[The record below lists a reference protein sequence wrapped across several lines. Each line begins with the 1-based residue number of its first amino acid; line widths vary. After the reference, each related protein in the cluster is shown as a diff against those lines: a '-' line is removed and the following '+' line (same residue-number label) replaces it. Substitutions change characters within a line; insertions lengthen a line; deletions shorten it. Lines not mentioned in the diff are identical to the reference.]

1 MAKADTSRRD
11 QRQDAAKQA
20 ILKDLLKQRLAE
32 LAEAGFVISIGGAAY
47 NRLLQSLGEA
57 AEMGGVDVE
66 ALLRDPKLMQDF
78 STAHIAADWTQMERN
93 WLRAQLRKG
102 VFKQS
107 PESASELRMRIKTGL
122 INDGRYKLREQ
133 IEERGGDAPT
143 IQEAH
148 QEFFLSREQV
158 RQWHDVIASV
168 ASLDATDTT
177 TWDALES
184 VLNSNQSEYGAAI
197 LNKRIRYLKPPD
209 MPEGLWK
216 ELLEAKAGQL
226 FHLMEE
232 PLELLTEEDKT
243 NLRLQTRAAQEWG
256 KALKVAE
263 GTSPGG
269 MSPRL
274 QRYSEQQQRLSR
286 MDEGPG
292 SAVGYST
299 WSRVL
304 PGEMAF
310 NPAISTYTHAS
321 QFIPEYFKALR
332 GRGITEAW
340 RNNVDPEFLKKLQ
353 FVHWTR
359 DPEEIA
365 DAMSGKP
372 DHVRGGW
379 DAEVPYDARL
389 EDDISAHAYLKE
401 GPEGF
406 GGPRF
411 HSGIRAVGLVLEGDV
426 NFIGNFDIYSAP
438 TQGLGPLG
446 EEHHPALRPATSRKT
461 GIPMG
466 QRRWVSTHPTSAE
479 QFGHS
484 PILPV
489 LDKETFLTT
498 EQKAGRVGGKK
509 ASSAGKVNE
518 ALLGNTEVVGVV
530 IPHEE
535 IREYYDQNFSQR
547 GTARTMAQ
555 EAAQVAERFQVPL
568 LGLDKKPLP
577 PVEVWLPTDTPADKL
592 AVKLVRDLKRRMQ
605 APVAAL
611 EAKKSKK
618 EIEEALKAAHL
629 QQDYRAV
636 ASLAE
641 PLSGKADAAILNS
654 PAFRGAMEAALR
666 EQEEYFRARRVY
678 FPDYWEGEQWAG
690 HVKAAHAAHGD
701 PAALLTDILEIPVVA
716 GWEAWDEK
724 VPERS
729 IKYNRTLYGFLKN
742 LQPLRNEIDLPAHPD
757 QIYGSAIAMDNS
769 IEDVQ
774 KLEAV
779 AADTSRPW
787 KDRQREILRAYE
799 RALFVNDNFQTP
811 PGRKA
816 RAAYWGRGLAWDDW
830 AGRKEQLGKA
840 FQKSVP
846 AIEQH
851 GPIVRGIQQ
860 YWSKQDNAVKKIADK
875 IGDKPTGLVKQAP
888 AKVVPQTKAAP
899 QTPRAKA
906 ALPAPEP
913 TPGKPPPKGVDPV
926 GRWLKEVPVKAQAGT
941 AYEAIKAK
949 SPEMLRAPDVAKAVR
964 DGDRLMEAARAAED
978 AGNLPRAKQLRLTAE
993 RQFLSLERLAKVR
1006 GGIRTAGKVLNYA
1019 TLPIVALEAYG
1030 MTKQAVEEGP
1040 GAVARQVAEGAEE
1053 TGRAIGRVLLP
1064 KVAEEALGLDEPGT
1078 LRKER
1083 GREAMEQIQAEI
1095 QTQAPDEEA
1104 VEFFEQDSQQPI
1116 QSGWGYLGA
1125 SDPLHKQR
1133 QDAIRKAMAKE

>member
-1 MAKADTSRRD
+1 
-11 QRQDAAKQA
+11 
-20 ILKDLLKQRLAE
+20 
-32 LAEAGFVISIGGAAY
+32 
-47 NRLLQSLGEA
+47 
-57 AEMGGVDVE
+57 
-66 ALLRDPKLMQDF
+66 
-78 STAHIAADWTQMERN
+78 
-93 WLRAQLRKG
+93 
-102 VFKQS
+102 
-107 PESASELRMRIKTGL
+107 
-122 INDGRYKLREQ
+122 
-133 IEERGGDAPT
+133 
-143 IQEAH
+143 
-148 QEFFLSREQV
+148 
-158 RQWHDVIASV
+158 V

-232 PLELLTEEDKT
+232 PLELLTKEDKA

-256 KALKVAE
+256 TALKVAE

-286 MDEGPG
+286 METGPG
-292 SAVGYST
+292 RGHGPL
-299 WSRVL
+299 L
-304 PGEMAF
+304 PGEAAF
-310 NPAISTYTHAS
+310 NPAISTRPSVRAS
-321 QFIPEYFKALR
+321 QFIPEYYNALR

-340 RNNVDPEFLKKLQ
+340 RNNVDREFLKKLQ

-372 DHVRGGW
+372 GHVGGGW

-411 HSGIRAVGLVLEGDV
+411 QAGIRAVGLVLEGDV

-484 PILPV
+484 PVLPV

-498 EQKAGRVGGKK
+498 EQKAGEVGGKK
-509 ASSAGKVNE
+509 ASSVGKVNE

-547 GTARTMAQ
+547 GVARTMAQ

-592 AVKLVRDLKRRMQ
+592 AVKLVQSLRRRLN
-605 APVAAL
+605 PSGHPL
-611 EAKKSKK
+611 GSPKPPIE
-618 EIEEALKAAHL
+618 EIEEALKVAHL
-629 QQDYRAV
+629 QQDYRVV

-654 PAFRGAMEAALR
+654 PAFRGSWENAIR
-666 EQEEYFRARRVY
+666 QEEDHLRARKVY

-690 HVKAAHAAHGD
+690 HVKAAYAAHGD
-701 PAALLTDILEIPVVA
+701 PAALLTDIVEIPVVA
-716 GWEAWDEK
+716 EWRHW
-724 VPERS
+724 RS
-729 IKYNRTLYGFLKN
+729 TEEPDSPKYNRTLYGFLKN
-742 LQPLRNEIDLPAHPD
+742 LQSLRGEIDLPAHPD
-757 QIYGSAIAMDNS
+757 KIYGSAIAMGNAV
-769 IEDVQ
+769 EDVQ
-774 KLEAV
+774 NLEAV

-787 KDRQREILRAYE
+787 KDRQREILRTYE
-799 RALFVNDNFQTP
+799 RALFVNDNFQSHSAPSAPSPTV
-811 PGRKA
+811 
-816 RAAYWGRGLAWDDW
+816 GLAWDDW
-830 AGRKEQLGKA
+830 VGKKEQFGKTL
-840 FQKSVP
+840 QKSVS
-846 AIEQH
+846 AIEPH
-851 GPIVRGIQQ
+851 GPIVRGIQE
-860 YWSKQDNAVKKIADK
+860 YWSKQDNAVKKIADNHYTTPIPFDEDWKQSRKQFLAIAEKFGDLSIEDEPALKRAALDWQKKTGRSLGSVKVGIELNGIIKDAEARK
-875 IGDKPTGLVKQAP
+875 IEDAVKAKRDKPTGLVKQAP

-913 TPGKPPPKGVDPV
+913 TALITKPVATPKKGAVLELYETSRGSPLHRAAQLGGFNISPGETSPGKVSITITPTQGDALRTAARGAKVAGATAKTIARWTPAALQAAILGYIGHEVAAEKDPV
-926 GRWLKEVPVKAQAGT
+926 KRTQLLAGIAPWFAPVAGT
-941 AYEAIKAK
+941 FGPTLVGQEFTKLV
-949 SPEMLRAPDVAKAVR
+949 P
-964 DGDRLMEAARAAED
+964 
-978 AGNLPRAKQLRLTAE
+978 AGP
-993 RQFLSLERLAKVR
+993 LAMTQM
-1006 GGIRTAGKVLNYA
+1006 RTAGEGSDLTQDRTPTPAAPQYREGS
-1019 TLPIVALEAYG
+1019 L
-1030 MTKQAVEEGP
+1030 QA
-1040 GAVARQVAEGAEE
+1040 
-1053 TGRAIGRVLLP
+1053 RAQQ
-1064 KVAEEALGLDEPGT
+1064 KK
-1078 LRKER
+1078 RKE
-1083 GREAMEQIQAEI
+1083 ADAAIQEITEEI

-1104 VEFFEQDSQQPI
+1104 VEFFEQEPQQPL
-1116 QSGWGYLGA
+1116 QTGWGYLGA

>member
-1 MAKADTSRRD
+1 MAKVDTSRRD

-20 ILKDLLKQRLAE
+20 ILKDLLKQRLVE

-78 STAHIAADWTQMERN
+78 STAHIAGNWEQMEKN

-107 PESASELRMRIKTGL
+107 PESASKFQMKIKMGL
-122 INDGRYKLREQ
+122 INDGRHKLQEQ
-133 IEERGGDAPT
+133 LEERGEEKPNLR
-143 IQEAH
+143 EAR
-148 QEFFLSREQV
+148 QEFFLGRKQV

-168 ASLDATDTT
+168 TALDATDSA
-177 TWDALES
+177 TWMALEEAADS
-184 VLNSNQSEYGAAI
+184 YRHEEGAKI
-197 LNKRIRYLKPPD
+197 LNNRIRYLKPPD

-226 FHLMEE
+226 FHLMED

-256 KALKVAE
+256 RALKVAE

-274 QRYSEQQQRLSR
+274 QRYSEQQQRLSQ
-286 MDEGPG
+286 METGPG
-292 SAVGYST
+292 RGGGQL
-299 WSRVL
+299 L

-310 NPAISTYTHAS
+310 NPAISTRPSVRAS
-321 QFIPEYFKALR
+321 QFIPEYYNAIR

-372 DHVRGGW
+372 DFVGGGW
-379 DAEVPYDARL
+379 DAEVPYGARL

-498 EQKAGRVGGKK
+498 EQKAGEVGGKK

-592 AVKLVRDLKRRMQ
+592 AVKLVQSLQRRVQ

-629 QQDYRAV
+629 QQDYRTV
-636 ASLAE
+636 ARLAA
-641 PLSGKADAAILNS
+641 PISGKADAAILNS
-654 PAFRGAMEAALR
+654 PAFRGAWENAIR
-666 EQEEYFRARRVY
+666 EKEDYFRARKVY
-678 FPDYWEGEQWAG
+678 FPDYWDGEQWAG
-690 HVKAAHAAHGD
+690 HVKAAYAAHGD

-716 GWEAWDEK
+716 GWETWDEK

-742 LQPLRNEIDLPAHPD
+742 LQPLRNEIDLPAHP
-757 QIYGSAIAMDNS
+757 QKEFASAIAWDNA
-769 IEDVQ
+769 IEDVHTIP
-774 KLEAV
+774 KI
-779 AADTSRPW
+779 AADTSRLW
-787 KDRQREILRAYE
+787 KDRQRSILRILE
-799 RALFVNDNFQTP
+799 RAVFIQENFDWIKVGNAGASTEFP
-811 PGRKA
+811 FPESLKYASRYAIPGA
-816 RAAYWGRGLAWDDW
+816 
-830 AGRKEQLGKA
+830 E
-840 FQKSVP
+840 
-846 AIEQH
+846 EH

-860 YWSKQDNAVKKIADK
+860 YWSKRDNAVKHIADK

-1064 KVAEEALGLDEPGT
+1064 KAAEEALGLDEPGT